1 MRVISLKRLVLLL
14 GIAVCYFGYWAY
26 QTKYHHKTA
35 RHRGRH
41 RVGRGGWQ
49 SPGLQDVELSE
60 RFVGDLVVAGVKK
73 VESLTQPFKKHLRRH
88 PFKNKLTHLN
98 KIHKHSDNAPLSH
111 RLPTQNVDE
120 GGRNEGDDAD
130 VAAMVPG
137 GPGAGPGAD
146 PAAADPVSVD
156 EGRPDG
162 DRANDRPSSHT
173 ARKSRRSGAHRG
185 AHRGVSKGE
194 DKVANRQRLTKGY
207 RLDRKRIAH
216 VPGEVGADL
225 APPPPSPPFA
235 PRTKKP
241 PLVLPPTNCKRPT
254 VVWDTPM
261 AGGAVNGFANEA
273 ISLIVPL
280 HKLGLDIR
288 LQASFYEESFV
299 EQLPGPVGS
308 VVKHLYAR
316 SQNWTLP
323 PADVMVS
330 QWSPP
335 EALQHI
341 WMASGGGYS
350 YGNPKVRIVSRTM
363 YEADGLPNNWLSAFQ
378 SSQIDEV
385 WLPSE
390 WNKRVF
396 VNDGLDPDKV
406 HVIGEGVDAV
416 NVFNPNK
423 YSRPRARGQLLKKE
437 EVDTFVFLSV
447 FKFETRKGWQ
457 DLVTAFFLEFKASDQ
472 VTLLLRTSLDP
483 ANERVFTD
491 FCEALCTNHG
501 LPEGCLLDP
510 DYQNARRLRIMPRVP
525 EHRYPEMYR
534 AADSFV
540 LASHGEGWGRP
551 MMEAMA
557 MSLPSIATNYSGM
570 TAFITDQNSYPIA
583 VSHMV
588 PCEAE
593 PQLKWAMVDIGL
605 LRHALRRVFGTHG
618 RGEALNKAKAAR
630 RTVVALHDQKLV
642 VAKVLHLLQN
652 ACEANE
658 ADRAATL
665 LQKAAISEIRAG
677 QVATQ
682 V

>member
-14 GIAVCYFGYWAY
+14 GIVLCYLGYLAY
-26 QTKYHHKTA
+26 QTKYHKTD
-35 RHRGRH
+35 RHRGGH

-49 SPGLQDVELSE
+49 SPLQYVKKSE
-60 RFVGDLVVAGVKK
+60 RFVGDTVLAVNTQVK
-73 VESLTQPFKKHLRRH
+73 SLTQPFKKHLHRH
-88 PFKNKLTHLN
+88 PFANKLTHLD

-111 RLPTQNVDE
+111 RLPGLRNDE
-120 GGRNEGDDAD
+120 GGHNKGDDAD
-130 VAAMVPG
+130 VVVIPG
-137 GPGAGPGAD
+137 GPGAD
-146 PAAADPVSVD
+146 VVY
-156 EGRPDG
+156 EGRPEG
-162 DRANDRPSSHT
+162 HQANDRSAPGRV
-173 ARKSRRSGAHRG
+173 ARRKRRRG
-185 AHRGVSKGE
+185 AHHGVDKAQA
-194 DKVANRQRLTKGY
+194 KVANRQRLTKGF
-207 RLDRKRIAH
+207 RLGRKRITH
-216 VPGEVGADL
+216 VPGEVNVDSVQSL
-225 APPPPSPPFA
+225 PFSPT
-235 PRTKKP
+235 TKKP
-241 PLVLPPTNCKRPT
+241 MLPPTNCKRPT

-288 LQASFYEESFV
+288 LQASYYEESFV
-299 EQLPGPVGS
+299 EQLPGPIGS

-335 EALQHI
+335 EVVQHI
-341 WMASGGGYS
+341 WMASGGGYN

-363 YEADGLPNNWLSAFQ
+363 YEADGLPNNWLGAFPR
-378 SSQIDEV
+378 IDEV

-396 VNDGLDPDKV
+396 IKDGLDPAKV

-457 DLVTAFFLEFKASDQ
+457 DLVTAFFLEFKPSDK
-472 VTLLLRTSLDP
+472 VTLLLRTSLDA
-483 ANERVFTD
+483 ANEKVFSD
-491 FCEALCTNHG
+491 FCEALCTDHD
-501 LPEGCLLDP
+501 LPESCLLDP
-510 DYQNARRLRIMPRVP
+510 DHQNARRLRIMPRVP

-551 MMEAMA
+551 MMEAMS

-570 TAFITDQNSYPIA
+570 TAFITDQNSYPIP

-593 PQLKWAMVDIGL
+593 PQLQWAMVDIGL

-618 RGEALNKAKAAR
+618 RGEALSKAKAAR
-630 RTVVALHDQKLV
+630 RTVVALHDQKIV
-642 VAKVLHLLQN
+642 VGKVLHLLQN
-652 ACEANE
+652 ACEVNE

-665 LQKAAISEIRAG
+665 LKKAEAKAAAQME
-677 QVATQ
+677 ATEATPGLL
-682 V
+682 